1 MCWDLTG
8 LDKGEW
14 KGPIIQALFDE
25 KKMLHQV
32 TKGLAYL
39 HSRDKPI
46 IHRDIKPSN
55 ILIYAP
61 DEKTAAGGLVK
72 PKMKIADFGLSTTLI
87 SGQAD
92 LSTRNNT
99 DPDGTRGWI
108 APELYEKGCR
118 YNCKVDIFPLGC
130 VFGYTL
136 SKEQHHPFG
145 EKEERAYRIKH
156 KKEPIKILALAD
168 LKEPYSKKCTLEL
181 IWSMI
186 KMNPEERLTAE
197 DILNHEFFT
206 GSSDGP
212 TSPSEFNNEVVI
224 DENTSTN
231 QQQKSNI
238 NVALFMEKIYWF
250 YFLL

>member
-1 MCWDLTG
+1 MFSKYCIDDTDSNENIRYIATELCAGTLQDWIRG
-8 LDKGEW
+8 KW

-99 DPDGTRGWI
+99 DPDGTIEAG
-108 APELYEKGCR
+108 
-118 YNCKVDIFPLGC
+118 
-130 VFGYTL
+130 
-136 SKEQHHPFG
+136 
-145 EKEERAYRIKH
+145 
-156 KKEPIKILALAD
+156 
-168 LKEPYSKKCTLEL
+168 
-181 IWSMI
+181 
-186 KMNPEERLTAE
+186 
-197 DILNHEFFT
+197 
-206 GSSDGP
+206 
-212 TSPSEFNNEVVI
+212 
-224 DENTSTN
+224 
-231 QQQKSNI
+231 
-238 NVALFMEKIYWF
+238 
-250 YFLL
+250 